1 MNLKQALTLCQIGA
15 AFLILAS
22 CSPRVIE
29 RIRTVP
35 VLTPVAAPCP
45 LPADVQ
51 PRPVKPTTTL
61 PDNAELAL
69 AMVMA
74 HLVRLDAWADVVEG
88 QQRECSQ
95 VK

>member
-1 MNLKQALTLCQIGA
+1 MKRA
-15 AFLILAS
+15 LILLILLTG
-22 CSPRVIE
+22 CSPRIIE
-29 RIRTVP
+29 RVRTVQ

-51 PRPVKPTTTL
+51 PRPPKPATTL

-88 QQRECSQ
+88 QVSECSQ
-95 VK
+95 VRP

>member
-1 MNLKQALTLCQIGA
+1 MRAMILLAGLA
-15 AFLILAS
+15 LAS
-22 CSPRVIE
+22 CSPKVIE
-29 RIRTVP
+29 RIRTVE

-51 PRPVKPTTTL
+51 PRPGKPSVAL

-88 QQRECSQ
+88 QVGACSQ
-95 VK
+95 VPAQ

>member
-1 MNLKQALTLCQIGA
+1 MKRA
-15 AFLILAS
+15 LILLILLTG

-29 RIRTVP
+29 RIKTVEI
-35 VLTPVAAPCP
+35 LTPVAAPCP

-51 PRPVKPTTTL
+51 PRPVKSAAAL

-88 QQRECSQ
+88 QQLACSQ
-95 VK
+95 VR